1 MNSYV
6 VYNDLLDVVMLL
18 CSKNA
23 VGITITHL

>member
-6 VYNDLLDVVMLL
+6 VYNDLLDVVVLL
-18 CSKNA
+18 RSKNA